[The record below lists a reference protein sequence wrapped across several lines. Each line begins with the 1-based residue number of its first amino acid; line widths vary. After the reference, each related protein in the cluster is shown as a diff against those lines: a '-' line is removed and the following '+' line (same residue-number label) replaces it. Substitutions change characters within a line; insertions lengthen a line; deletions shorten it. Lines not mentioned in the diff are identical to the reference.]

1 MTSTETKYV
10 CGIDLGTTYS
20 CVGVMENGK
29 VDILANDLGSRT
41 TPSWVSFSNERLIGE
56 AAKSNYTK
64 APETT
69 IFDIKRLVG
78 QNYSDSKIEKY
89 CKTLPYKIVDKNN
102 KPYVEVN
109 FKDEKK
115 EFSPEQ
121 ISAMILEKMKSIA
134 EASTNSTIKDC
145 VITVPAYF
153 NDAQRQATKDA
164 GVIAGL
170 NVLRIINEP
179 TAAAIAY
186 GLDKMSKDDD
196 KNVLVFDF
204 GGGTHDV
211 SLLNISDG
219 IFEVL
224 ATSGDTHLGGED
236 IDHRLIDYCI
246 SEFQKKNS
254 GVKLEGNKRAKSR
267 LHKACE
273 AAKRALSGATSTS
286 ISVDALYEGIDFE
299 LTLTRARF
307 EDLCGDIFRR
317 TMEPVHTVLKDAK
330 LSKKDIHEIVLVGG
344 STRIPK
350 VQNLLKDFFGKDVNN
365 TINPDECVAYGATV
379 QAAVLSGT
387 GTEETENLLLLDCT
401 PLSLGLE
408 TSGDVCTVLIPRG
421 TTIPAKKTQTFSTY
435 ADNQPTAT
443 IKVLEGERARA
454 NDNNLLGS
462 FQLENIPPAPRG
474 TPKINVTYDISTDGI
489 LSVTGEV
496 ENVEG
501 GKKSLTITNDKNRLS
516 KEDIETMLKEA
527 EKFKEYDDKLR
538 ENRESINAY
547 ENVLYANLS
556 SVKEKGNLT
565 HLEEEIQNEINWLHE
580 NQEAT
585 KDEIADRQ
593 KSFQDK
599 MNGYLGDPVET
610 GQEPPEMK
618 DFPTN
623 EETVNETVV
632 DEVD

>member
-1 MTSTETKYV
+1 M
-10 CGIDLGTTYS
+10 
-20 CVGVMENGK
+20 
-29 VDILANDLGSRT
+29 
-41 TPSWVSFSNERLIGE
+41 
-56 AAKSNYTK
+56 
-64 APETT
+64 
-69 IFDIKRLVG
+69 
-78 QNYSDSKIEKY
+78 
-89 CKTLPYKIVDKNN
+89 
-102 KPYVEVN
+102 
-109 FKDEKK
+109 
-115 EFSPEQ
+115 
-121 ISAMILEKMKSIA
+121 
-134 EASTNSTIKDC
+134 
-145 VITVPAYF
+145 
-153 NDAQRQATKDA
+153 
-164 GVIAGL
+164 
-170 NVLRIINEP
+170 
-179 TAAAIAY
+179 
-186 GLDKMSKDDD
+186 
-196 KNVLVFDF
+196 
-204 GGGTHDV
+204 GTHDV

-236 IDHRLIDYCI
+236 IDQRLIQYCI
-246 SEFQKKNS
+246 SEFEKKNK
-254 GVKLEGNKRAKSR
+254 GIKLEGNKRAKSR

-286 ISVDALYEGIDFE
+286 ISVDALQDGIDLD

-330 LSKKDIHEIVLVGG
+330 LAKENVDEIVLVGG

-350 VQNLLKDFFGKDVNN
+350 VQSLLKDFFGKDVNN

-387 GTEETENLLLLDCT
+387 GTEETDNLLLLDCT

-421 TTIPAKKTQTFSTY
+421 TTIPTKKTQTFSTY
-435 ADNQPTAT
+435 MDNQPTAT

-501 GKKSLTITNDKNRLS
+501 GKKSLTISNDKNRLS
-516 KEDIETMLKEA
+516 KEDIEKMLEEA
-527 EKFKEYDDKLR
+527 EKFKEEDDKLR
-538 ENRESINAY
+538 ENRESVNAY
-547 ENVLYANLS
+547 ENVLYTNLAT
-556 SVKEKGNLT
+556 VKEKGTLKEM
-565 HLEEEIQNEINWLHE
+565 EEEIQQEINWLHE
-580 NQEAT
+580 NQSASKE
-585 KDEIADRQ
+585 EIAERQ
-593 KSFQDK
+593 KGFQEK
-599 MNGYLGDPVET
+599 MNGYLGEPQET
-610 GQEPPEMK
+610 GQEPPNMEDLQSHMDHNK
-618 DFPTN
+618 
-623 EETVNETVV
+623 ETIV